1 MRIGIIGTGA
11 MASIFGGGLIEAGQ
25 DVVFIGK
32 NAATVA
38 ALNEHG
44 LTVDRD
50 GLASSHYAASAVLAV
65 VADAGTDTNA
75 NVTAVGI
82 CDIILVLVKSYD
94 TPAVTRTLA
103 PLAGSDTIIVTLQ
116 NGIGAGEILAAAFP
130 SQQRDG
136 LIVQGV
142 TYQGGTVLAPGHVY
156 HHSTAAT
163 VFGPLL
169 LAARAAGASSTN
181 TSRSHMA
188 GAEKITAVW
197 SDAGW
202 RASVTEDIEAEVWK
216 KVVVN
221 GVNAIAATTR
231 LPSRAMTE
239 SPAVRQLVEDV
250 VLEGMAVAHAL
261 GYTHLDERQAVA
273 DILRVLEET
282 PEGRTSMLQD
292 IDAGRRTEID
302 VLNGAVIAAAERVG
316 IEVPLNRALY
326 ARVIEWEVAQGLRVA
341 PADTVESTR

>member
-11 MASIFGGGLIEAGQ
+11 MASIFGSGLIDAGHE
-25 DVVFIGK
+25 VVFIGK

-50 GLASSHYAASAVLAV
+50 GSPSSNYAASATI
-65 VADAGTDTNA
+65 DAA
-75 NVTAVGI
+75 SVGI
-82 CDIILVLVKSYD
+82 CDIVLVLVKAYD
-94 TPAVTRTLA
+94 TPEAVSALA
-103 PLAGSDTIIVTLQ
+103 PLVGPETIIVTLQ
-116 NGIGAGEILAAAFP
+116 NGVGAGEIIAAAFP
-130 SQQRDG
+130 DSLKTG
-136 LIVQGV
+136 KIVQGV

-163 VFGPLL
+163 LFGPFLG
-169 LAARAAGASSTN
+169 ADTAGAKKVAALWT
-181 TSRSHMA
+181 
-188 GAEKITAVW
+188 E
-197 SDAGW
+197 AGW
-202 RASVTEDIEAEVWK
+202 AASVADDIDAEVWK

-221 GVNAIAATTR
+221 GVNAIAATTG

-261 GYTHLDERQAVA
+261 GYTQLDAEQAVA
-273 DILRVLEET
+273 DILAVLAET

-302 VLNGAVIAAAERVG
+302 VLNGAVIEAAERLD
-316 IEVPLNRALY
+316 IDVPLNRSLY
-326 ARVIEWEVAQGLRVA
+326 THVTQWEVAQGLRSPRFGA
-341 PADTVESTR
+341 GAGTVN